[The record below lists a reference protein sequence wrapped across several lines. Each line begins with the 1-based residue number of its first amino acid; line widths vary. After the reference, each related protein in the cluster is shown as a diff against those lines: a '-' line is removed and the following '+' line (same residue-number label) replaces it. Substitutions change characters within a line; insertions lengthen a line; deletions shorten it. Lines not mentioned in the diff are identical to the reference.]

1 MLHWGWV
8 EQLPSRSKER
18 IMGWRIL
25 GRWIF
30 CRTVGDKVTTEII
43 RRYIRYHKEEEK
55 ISEQLKLF

>member
-1 MLHWGWV
+1 
-8 EQLPSRSKER
+8 
-18 IMGWRIL
+18 MGWRIL